1 MAVVMALATKAV
13 LDLMNEGQR
22 TAQAI
27 DRAL

>member
-13 LDLMNEGQR
+13 VDLMNDSQQ

-27 DRAL
+27 DRAR